1 MFNFDSSTTIL
12 LRKAQE
18 TSTPESKSLGTDD
31 VINVKDYK
39 SKQQYLEQQK
49 KENDPINKALD
60 TAQDIAQNQG
70 QQAEQLTG
78 YLKERSLV
86 VRWMKNV
93 KGYSEG
99 DIKNIESLPYPPTT
113 IWESAYTA
121 MNASIESGVE
131 DFKALFD
138 LSLQSYANNP
148 NKEATKYL
156 VTEAAKLQGEH
167 LNIPQILQGLRQVSK
182 GEDAQSIIENSE
194 WWFGEE
200 FGLSD
205 KYDALLSLAAPQYVD
220 SLDAANAAYQ
230 RAKDVLD
237 RSRIN
242 MNIAR
247 GVADMLQSAPFMQQE
262 ARMIDWFRGLFGMAV
277 STPFVRAWSGIFR
290 SLQVGENLK
299 KQFEVSIQGEK
310 SEQDMSIKTNSAL
323 NRKVLA
329 QQVEN
334 PLPDFIQKFKQ
345 NQNNIVGALNRYPE
359 AKQYEQ
365 GVNSFIQALDII
377 SSTNLEDKNS
387 QPKLSEAGKLLGQA
401 QNILPK
407 YQVVPGN
414 NQTAKSRSNVRI
426 AADPLSLVASGIGS
440 IGLSTAVDKIV
451 EFLGNGNL
459 VNALSVISI
468 AITFILQLISQS
480 AGSAVLPSLTT
491 QEMQSLDKMEDTLF
505 ANSKEKN
512 DLRRLKQN
520 VKQFLDSINKNQE
533 MIDSTI
539 KNMVDI
545 GAGKSNDTVV
555 GSPEQAYLRYNQIKK
570 STEQA
575 LKDVD
580 TYVNSCSRA
589 LSANTTIDPDTK
601 AVFERNLLSIRNN
614 RQTIINFYGKISGVA
629 NIAKEIQQKSVFLRE
644 MESLDK
650 GAEIISNLYGPT
662 ALSSALIGSGGVL
675 EKAEQIIQKEEE
687 ALQKLLTRKQEIQGA
702 AGSNSDPNKDI
713 TKEQAELAAVE
724 ENIKTR
730 KYNLQTLRGWY
741 MSQNPYAGEYKS
753 FMSIANS
760 VSKFRRVYSAEIFAD
775 QKNVDYVGDYYN
787 EVFEKSKDK
796 PEFGEAIKNPSKW
809 RKVPTTEI

>member
-1 MFNFDSSTTIL
+1 MFKFDSSTTIL

-18 TSTPESKSLGTDD
+18 ADDKPSSITTDD
-31 VINVKDYK
+31 IVNVKDMK
-39 SKQQYLEQQK
+39 SKEQYLKQQK
-49 KENDPINKALD
+49 KESDPLNKALD
-60 TAQDIAQNQG
+60 TAQDIATNQG

-78 YLKERSLV
+78 YLKERSIV
-86 VRWMKNV
+86 IRWMMNV
-93 KGYSEG
+93 KGYSEA

-182 GEDAQSIIENSE
+182 GQDAKSIIENSE

-230 RAKDVLD
+230 RAKDILD

-277 STPFVRAWSGIFR
+277 STPFIRAWSGIFR

-299 KQFEVSIQGEK
+299 KQFEVSIQGGK

-323 NRKVLA
+323 NRRVLA
-329 QQVEN
+329 QQIEN
-334 PLPDFIQKFKQ
+334 PLPDFITKFKQ
-345 NQNNIVGALNRYPE
+345 NQNKITDALNRSPQGQ
-359 AKQYEQ
+359 QYQQ
-365 GVNSFIQALDII
+365 GVNSFIQAIDII
-377 SSTNLEDKNS
+377 SSTNLQDQNS
-387 QPKLSEAGKLLGQA
+387 KPKLDEAGKLLGQA
-401 QNILPK
+401 QSILPK
-407 YQVVPGN
+407 YEVVPQN
-414 NQTAKSRSNVRI
+414 TQTANSKSNTRI
-426 AADPLSLVASGIGS
+426 AAGPLSLVASGIGS
-440 IGLSTAVDKIV
+440 VSLSTAVDKIV

-459 VNALSVISI
+459 VNALSVISV

-480 AGSAVLPSLTT
+480 AGSAVLPSLNA
-491 QEMQSLDKMEDTLF
+491 QEMASLNSMEDVLF
-505 ANSKEKN
+505 GNSKEKN

-520 VKQFLDSINKNQE
+520 IKQFLDSINNNQS

-545 GAGKSNDTVV
+545 GAGKGNETVV
-555 GSPEQAYLRYNQIKK
+555 GSPEQAYLRYNQIKV

-575 LKDVD
+575 LKDTD
-580 TYVNSCSRA
+580 TYVNSCARA
-589 LSANTTIDPDTK
+589 ISSNTRIDPDTK
-601 AVFERNLLSIRNN
+601 AAFERNLLSIRNN

-662 ALSSALIGSGGVL
+662 ALAGAMIGSGGVL

-687 ALQKLLTRKQEIQGA
+687 ALKKLLQRKQQIQGA
-702 AGSNSDPNKDI
+702 AGSNNDPNKDV

-753 FMSIANS
+753 FMSVANS
-760 VSKFRRVYSAEIFAD
+760 VSKFRRVYSAEVFAD
-775 QKNVDYVGDYYN
+775 QKNIDYVGDYYN
-787 EVFEKSKDK
+787 EVFEKAKDK

-809 RKVPTTEI
+809 RKIPTTEI

>member
-1 MFNFDSSTTIL
+1 MFKFDSSTTIL

-18 TSTPESKSLGTDD
+18 ADDKSSSMTTDD
-31 VINVKDYK
+31 IVNVKDMK
-39 SKQQYLEQQK
+39 SKEQYLKQQK
-49 KENDPINKALD
+49 KESDPLNKALD
-60 TAQDIAQNQG
+60 TAQDIATNQG

-78 YLKERSLV
+78 YLKERSIV
-86 VRWMKNV
+86 IRWMMNV
-93 KGYSEG
+93 KGYSEA

-182 GEDAQSIIENSE
+182 GQDAKSIIENSE

-230 RAKDVLD
+230 RAKDILD

-262 ARMIDWFRGLFGMAV
+262 ARMIDWFRGLFGLAV
-277 STPFVRAWSGIFR
+277 STPFIRAWSGIFR

-299 KQFEVSIQGEK
+299 KQFEVSIQGGK

-329 QQVEN
+329 QQIEN
-334 PLPDFIQKFKQ
+334 PLPDFITKFKQ
-345 NQNNIVGALNRYPE
+345 NQNKIIDALNRSPQGQ
-359 AKQYEQ
+359 QYQQ
-365 GVNSFIQALDII
+365 GVNNFIQAIDII
-377 SSTNLEDKNS
+377 ANTNLQDQNS
-387 QPKLSEAGKLLGQA
+387 KPKLDEAGKLLGQA
-401 QNILPK
+401 QSILPK
-407 YQVVPGN
+407 YEVVPQN
-414 NQTAKSRSNVRI
+414 NQTAKSNSNIRV
-426 AADPLSLVASGIGS
+426 AASPLSLIASGIGS
-440 IGLSTAVDKIV
+440 VSLSTAVDKIV

-491 QEMQSLDKMEDTLF
+491 QEMASLNSMEDVLF
-505 ANSKEKN
+505 GNTKEKN

-520 VKQFLDSINKNQE
+520 IKQFLDSINNNQS

-545 GAGKSNDTVV
+545 GAGKGNETVV
-555 GSPEQAYLRYNQIKK
+555 GSPEQAYLRYNQIKV

-575 LKDVD
+575 LKDTD
-580 TYVNSCSRA
+580 TYVNSCARA
-589 LSANTTIDPDTK
+589 ISSNATIDADTK
-601 AVFERNLLSIRNN
+601 H
-614 RQTIINFYGKISGVA
+614 
-629 NIAKEIQQKSVFLRE
+629 
-644 MESLDK
+644 
-650 GAEIISNLYGPT
+650 
-662 ALSSALIGSGGVL
+662 
-675 EKAEQIIQKEEE
+675 
-687 ALQKLLTRKQEIQGA
+687 
-702 AGSNSDPNKDI
+702 
-713 TKEQAELAAVE
+713 
-724 ENIKTR
+724 
-730 KYNLQTLRGWY
+730 
-741 MSQNPYAGEYKS
+741 
-753 FMSIANS
+753 
-760 VSKFRRVYSAEIFAD
+760 
-775 QKNVDYVGDYYN
+775 
-787 EVFEKSKDK
+787 
-796 PEFGEAIKNPSKW
+796 
-809 RKVPTTEI
+809 